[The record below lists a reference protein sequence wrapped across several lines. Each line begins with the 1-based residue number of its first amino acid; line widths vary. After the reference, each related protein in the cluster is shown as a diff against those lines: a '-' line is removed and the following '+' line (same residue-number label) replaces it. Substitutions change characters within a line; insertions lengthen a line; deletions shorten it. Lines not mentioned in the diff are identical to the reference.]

1 MHANT
6 LIAANLEPLPIKIHH
21 RQLGTILSLASK
33 MQLSYL
39 KMSVS
44 RWSFET
50 IVGFT
55 AKRDGI
61 IFLRDI
67 KHKSLSERTIIFNF
81 VFICGRSIEKDT
93 QELILQKISVWLN
106 TGDTLAEGCN
116 ALSWMNVMESKLTHL
131 NLLRQVKRIPT
142 A

>member
-1 MHANT
+1 
-6 LIAANLEPLPIKIHH
+6 
-21 RQLGTILSLASK
+21 
-33 MQLSYL
+33 
-39 KMSVS
+39 MSVS

-106 TGDTLAEGCN
+106 KGDTLAEGCN